1 MKNTIIYYYDIKVED
16 YRKSEKKFIF
26 FDSDQNMEYE
36 FVEYFGN
43 IKEMIDIYMLLRYN
57 NQMNYEII
65 LNKNNEVI
73 TFFDN
78 KPYILLKN
86 KNQKIKKEIELNDLL
101 NKESVIN
108 SKAKINWKKLWGDKN
123 DYYENYLD
131 NVKMKYP
138 IIKSSLSYYIGMSEL
153 AINLLSYV
161 NYNDIDYVISHKR
174 INKIS
179 DLYNPTNL
187 LIDSRTRDIAE
198 FIKLKYINDELN
210 QEKIFDFIKFNYFSK
225 DECILL
231 LARLIYPTYYFDLCE
246 KVCFYNEK
254 EDKLNKIIKKNV
266 HYESFLKVIYNILK
280 NKQNIM
286 VIDFLEN

>member
-26 FDSDQNMEYE
+26 FDSRENIEYE
-36 FVEYFGN
+36 FTEFYGN
-43 IKEMIDIYMLLRYN
+43 IKEMLDIYMLLRYN
-57 NQMNYEII
+57 NKTNYEII

-73 TFFDN
+73 TFFEN

-86 KNQKIKKEIELNDLL
+86 KNHEIKKEIELNDLL
-101 NKESVIN
+101 NKENVIN
-108 SKAKINWKKLWGDKN
+108 SNTKINWKKLWEDKN

-131 NVKMKYP
+131 NVKIKYP
-138 IIKSSLSYYIGMSEL
+138 IIKESLSYYIGMSEL